1 MAQLAQSGV
10 RRLITQLSYPELVLN
25 LEMAVP
31 QLPSKRYPPW
41 VCTAQSKTN
50 LS

>member
-10 RRLITQLSYPELVLN
+10 RRLITQLSYLELVLN

-31 QLPSKRYPPW
+31 RSDILPGS
-41 VCTAQSKTN
+41 TAQSKTN